1 MHSAITHAIKKS
13 GDVFQTVQLE
23 TIIQSARSN
32 PYRVHLL
39 DYDKFLDYKSM
50 SRELRILQ
58 SRTEKV
64 DWGDIM
70 EVMVTAKYPDN
81 KICHSKEEFSYI
93 LLERLPK
100 PVSMFHPD
108 QLYKE
113 RPKISK
119 AKHEDLMKLCTGDT
133 AVVKNPVHRQ
143 FYSDLSY
150 ENDTDI

>member
-1 MHSAITHAIKKS
+1 
-13 GDVFQTVQLE
+13 
-23 TIIQSARSN
+23 
-32 PYRVHLL
+32 
-39 DYDKFLDYKSM
+39 M

-70 EVMVTAKYPDN
+70 EVMVTAEYPDWVFF
-81 KICHSKEEFSYI
+81 KTCHSKEEFSYI

-100 PVSMFHPD
+100 PVSMYNPD

-113 RPKISK
+113 RPKIAK

-150 ENDTDI
+150 DNDTDI